1 MVSEPVL
8 MYYEINIV
16 TAVVLLREPWNPMT
30 QRDVPDLYV
39 ADFGIASHV
48 QTMAT
53 RITGQRGTPGYE
65 APVSCYT
72 SSNLYMLTELAGDS
86 WTRLSSCFLS
96 KV

>member
-8 MYYEINIV
+8 MYYETKIL

-30 QRDVPDLYV
+30 QRDVPGLYV

-53 RITGQRGTPGYE
+53 RITGQRGTPGYK

-72 SSNLYMLTELAGDS
+72 SSNLYMLTEVPGDP